1 MAASPVAG
9 DASFQERPHS
19 EALLS
24 FAHHFQYAY
33 LMTGTTDITQ
43 VRSQFPV
50 LTRTMRGHDLVY
62 FDNGATSLKPATVV
76 DAITEYYQEYSA
88 NIHRGVYEMSGYA
101 TGQYDAARESLRALI
116 KADPAVG
123 EVIFT
128 RGTTESVNM
137 VAFGWGRR
145 HLTPGDEI
153 VLTPLEHHSNMVPW
167 QQVAA
172 ATGATVRYIPLT
184 PGGSI
189 TPEAVRATIGS
200 RTRIVAVSAMSNV
213 TGYMPPVDLITA
225 AAREVDAKVLLDGAQ
240 YASHHAVDVGALDC
254 DALVFSGHK
263 MCGPTG
269 IGVLYAKRS
278 LLEEMDPF
286 LYGGDMIERV
296 SLEGSTWAR
305 IPEKFEAGT
314 PNIAGAIGMGRA
326 AEFLMD
332 LGLDAIADHERELYR
347 YMSDRMAELDYV
359 EQFGDAPPEERG
371 GIFSFAMRG
380 VHPHDVGSLL
390 DQQGIAV
397 RTGFHCAQPLMDH
410 FGVTGTVRASF
421 YLYNTRDE
429 IDRFATALERIHSI
443 LA

>member
-1 MAASPVAG
+1 MI
-9 DASFQERPHS
+9 
-19 EALLS
+19 
-24 FAHHFQYAY
+24 
-33 LMTGTTDITQ
+33 GTTDITQ

-50 LTRTMRGHDLVY
+50 LNRTMRGHDLVY
-62 FDNGATSLKPATVV
+62 FDNGATSLKPESVV
-76 DAITEYYQEYSA
+76 NAITEYYREYSA

-101 TGQYDAARESLRALI
+101 TAQYDTARERLRTLI
-116 KADPAVG
+116 HADPTVG

-137 VAFGWGRR
+137 VAHGWGRR
-145 HLTPGDEI
+145 NLVPGDEI

-167 QQVAA
+167 QQIAA

-189 TPEAVRATIGS
+189 TAEAVQATIGPN
-200 RTRIVAVSAMSNV
+200 TRIVAVSAMSNV
-213 TGYMPPVDLITA
+213 TGYMPPVELITA
-225 AAREVDAKVLLDGAQ
+225 AARRVGARVMVDGAQ
-240 YASHHAVDVGALDC
+240 YVSHHAVDVGALDC

-269 IGVLYAKRS
+269 IGVLYAKRT
-278 LLEEMDPF
+278 LLDEMDPL

-305 IPEKFEAGT
+305 VPEKFEAGT
-314 PNIAGAIGMGRA
+314 PNIAGAIGMGQA
-326 AEFLMD
+326 AAFLMEI
-332 LGLDAIADHERELYR
+332 GLDAIAEHERDLYR
-347 YMSDRMAELDYV
+347 YMNERMAELNYI
-359 EQFGDAPPEERG
+359 EQFGDAPPDERG
-371 GIFSFAMRG
+371 GIFSFAMTG

-429 IDRFATALERIHSI
+429 IDRFIGALERIHSI

>member
-1 MAASPVAG
+1 MKT
-9 DASFQERPHS
+9 
-19 EALLS
+19 LLS
-24 FAHHFQYAY
+24 FARHFQYD
-33 LMTGTTDITQ
+33 LGMTGTTDITQ

-50 LTRTMRGHDLVY
+50 LSRTMRGHDLVY
-62 FDNGATSLKPATVV
+62 FDNGATSLKPECVV
-76 DAITEYYQEYSA
+76 DAITEYYREYSA

-101 TGQYDAARESLRALI
+101 TTQYDIARERLRSLI
-116 KADPAVG
+116 NADPAVG

-128 RGTTESVNM
+128 RGATESVNM
-137 VAFGWGRR
+137 VAGGWGRR
-145 HLTPGDEI
+145 HLQPGDEI

-167 QQVAA
+167 QEVAK

-189 TPEAVRATIGS
+189 TPEAVAATIGPA
-200 RTRIVAVSAMSNV
+200 TRIVAVTAMSNV

-225 AAREVDAKVLLDGAQ
+225 AAHQVGAVVLLDGAQ
-240 YASHHAVDVGALDC
+240 YASHHPVDVGALDC

-269 IGVLYAKRS
+269 VGVLYAKRS

-286 LYGGDMIERV
+286 LFGGDMIEQV
-296 SLEGSTWAR
+296 SLEGSSWAR

-326 AEFLMD
+326 AEFLMET
-332 LGLDAIADHERELYR
+332 GLAGIAAHERDLYR
-347 YMSDRMAELDYV
+347 YMSERMAELDYI
-359 EQFGDAPPEERG
+359 EQYGDAPADERG
-371 GIFSFAMRG
+371 GIFSFAMTG

-429 IDRFATALERIHSI
+429 IDRFVTALERIHSI